1 MRAGFRRSGP
11 ARPNRPFDVRR
22 SLYPSSLIATNP
34 HMAVVG
40 STITIDIHF
49 TADTDA
55 DSVRG
60 AMRSNRSLHPDLETE
75 IRQMV
80 DTRIADVFSEND
92 IDNVVSSVDLELI
105 DDRVP
110 GAPRERITGSLTVE
124 GDETDLAGVDSAI
137 DPPAR
142 ADLADAAEELI
153 VDYLERQNLHE
164 ELNITVSVTPVEFQ

>member
-1 MRAGFRRSGP
+1 
-11 ARPNRPFDVRR
+11 
-22 SLYPSSLIATNP
+22 
-34 HMAVVG
+34 MAVVG

-60 AMRSNRSLHPDLETE
+60 AMRSNRNLHPDLEAE
-75 IRQMV
+75 LRQMV
-80 DTRIADVFSEND
+80 DTRVADVFSDND
-92 IDNVVSSVDLELI
+92 IENVVTSVDLELI

-124 GDETDLAGVDSAI
+124 GDETDLAGVDDAI